1 MKKSLIALAA
11 FAATASFAQST
22 VTLSGNVKAGVAQTK
37 YSGAAAATNNGTATG
52 LADGSSRFI
61 LSGSEDLG
69 GGLKANFQVDT
80 RFRLDDNGNAA
91 AGAAN
96 LTSSPLATGNTFV
109 GVSGG
114 FGNVQMGKLD
124 THYCM
129 GGDTHGTRATAL
141 QAASC
146 ALLGYVNSP
155 SVGIANASRSTNAVR
170 YTAPTMSGL
179 TLMGTYSFA
188 QSGSEG
194 AVGTTSGGNA
204 SHFQGV
210 YVAGPLTVGAS
221 MWQAKGEDQTTT
233 VARTGQKATTIMA
246 NYNLGVATIGLTY
259 DTSALRAAAANAAF
273 IDTERTVTSI
283 PVTVPM
289 GAGTVLFTYTKAG
302 DTKTGGVTNANT
314 GATLLSVGYDHA
326 LSKRTSLGVSYAK
339 LDNKAAAGYGFFTQT
354 ALNGTPANAVGTDAG
369 QFYLG
374 LRHAF

>member
-11 FAATASFAQST
+11 LAATGVAFAQST

-37 YSGAAAATNNGTATG
+37 YSGGAAATDNGSATG

-69 GGLKANFQVDT
+69 GGLRANFQVDT
-80 RFRLDDNGNAA
+80 RYRMDDNGAA
-91 AGAAN
+91 P
-96 LTSSPLATGNTFV
+96 TSSPLAGGNTFI
-109 GVSGG
+109 GLSGG
-114 FGNVQMGKLD
+114 FGNVQAGKLD

-129 GGDTHGTRATAL
+129 GSDSHGVRATAL
-141 QAASC
+141 QASSC
-146 ALLGYVNSP
+146 ALLGYVNSG
-155 SVGIANASRSTNAVR
+155 SVGIANASRSTNVVR
-170 YTAPTMSGL
+170 YTAPTMGGL
-179 TLMGTYSFA
+179 TLQGTYSFS

-194 AVGTTSGGNA
+194 AVGSTSDGNA
-204 SHFQGV
+204 SHIQGV

-221 MWQAKGEDQTTT
+221 MWQAKGENQTATA
-233 VARTGQKATTIMA
+233 ARTGQKASTIMA

-259 DTSALRAAAANAAF
+259 DKSAQRAAAASAAF

-289 GAGTVLFTYTKAG
+289 GAGTALFTYSKAG
-302 DTKTGGVTNANT
+302 NTKTGGVTNANT
-314 GATLLSVGYDHA
+314 GATLLSIGYDYA
-326 LSKRTSLGVSYAK
+326 FSKRTSLGVSYAK
-339 LDNKAAAGYGFFTQT
+339 LDNKSAAGYALYTQG
-354 ALNGTPANAVGTDAG
+354 ALNGTPNNTVGTDAA